1 MDNEKKYTE
10 EEIRTKVEESIRR
23 AKEKLAAGHTPE
35 EIIRENKEL
44 TADELEQVGGGVI
57 PVPENRSKRPKFS
70 KKEYMEQ
77 EKKAQ
82 QAVNDLLGGG
92 VDIGVQMGLKPDP
105 DSQDGKE
112 DGNA

>member
-1 MDNEKKYTE
+1 M
-10 EEIRTKVEESIRR
+10 EIM
-23 AKEKLAAGHTPE
+23 KETTPGDME
-35 EIIRENKEL
+35 DQEMNKKEL
-44 TADELEQVGGGVI
+44 NPEELEQVGGGVI

-105 DSQDGKE
+105 DSQD
-112 DGNA
+112 